1 LTEVT
6 WPQFKHAHAGME
18 NEEISKLWKKFK
30 EGKYLMSQTP
40 KESKSSNEVPREEDE
55 IEELTKIQEPI
66 EVEPPKETEETE
78 ESEEESEEE
87 EAEIEQIET
96 PQSEEKPPE
105 TPEPTPEPPKPTS
118 KPNNDKLA
126 ERLRDSM
133 IFGL

>member
-1 LTEVT
+1 MTEVT
-6 WPQFKHAHAGME
+6 WPQFKHAHAGLE

-30 EGKYLMSQTP
+30 EGKYLMSEIP
-40 KESKSSNEVPREEDE
+40 KESKSSNEVPREEHE

-66 EVEPPKETEETE
+66 EVEPPKE
-78 ESEEESEEE
+78 SEESEEE
-87 EAEIEQIET
+87 EVEIEQIET

-118 KPNNDKLA
+118 KPNDDKLA